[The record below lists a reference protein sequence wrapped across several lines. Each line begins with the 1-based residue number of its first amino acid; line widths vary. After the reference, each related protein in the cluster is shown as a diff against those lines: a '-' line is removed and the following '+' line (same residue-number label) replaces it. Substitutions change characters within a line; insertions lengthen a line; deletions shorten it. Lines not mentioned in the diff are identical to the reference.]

1 MLEKRVTKLSPL
13 PTIQQYYK
21 RVGVYCRVSTG
32 IQEQLHSLASQ
43 ISYFTQLILNR
54 RGWLLHDFYIDV
66 SCGAKMGGRDAF
78 LRMLDDC
85 KNQRVD
91 TIITK
96 SVSRFGRN
104 TEEALI
110 ALRELRNAGVE
121 IIFEMEDIYTS
132 AGDSEQMIS
141 ILESVAQAENE
152 TRSEDIRWGNKRR
165 AANGTS
171 GFFRRRCY
179 GYRNNKNGD
188 LEIFPDEAATI
199 RFIFEAYLNGASLN
213 MIQRGLH
220 ERGTPSPT
228 GKETWCKRSIDELL
242 SNEKYCG
249 DVMLMKTFRAGGI
262 GSKRKRNDG
271 QADKYLALS
280 NHPLIIDK
288 EAFEAVQT
296 EKARRSNIERTE
308 AGTKR
313 KTERYSAKKGM
324 SEEIMSVEI

>member
-1 MLEKRVTKLSPL
+1 MIKLSPL
-13 PTIQQYYK
+13 PTIPQFYK

-32 IQEQLHSLASQ
+32 IQEQLHSLANQ
-43 ISYFTQLILNR
+43 ISYFTQLIR
-54 RGWLLHDFYIDV
+54 HRPGWLLHDFYIDV
-66 SCGAKMGGRDAF
+66 SSGAKMEKRGEF

-85 KNQRVD
+85 KNHRLD

-96 SVSRFGRN
+96 SISRFGRN

-110 ALRELRNAGVE
+110 ALRSLKSAGVE
-121 IIFEMEDIYTS
+121 IIFESGNIYTS
-132 AGDSEQMIS
+132 TAGSELMIS

-152 TRSEDIRWGNKRR
+152 NRSENIRWGNKKR

-171 GFFRRRCY
+171 GFYRRRCY
-179 GYRNNKNGD
+179 GYRSNKNGD
-188 LEIFPDEAATI
+188 LEIVPEEAETV
-199 RFIFEAYLNGASLN
+199 RFIFEAYLNGSSLN
-213 MIQRGLH
+213 MIQRALH

-228 GKETWCKRSIDELL
+228 GKETWCKRTIDELL

-271 QADKYLALS
+271 QADKYLTLS
-280 NHPLIIDK
+280 NHPPIIDK

-296 EKARRSNIERTE
+296 EKVRRSNVERTE
-308 AGTKR
+308 EGIRR
-313 KTERYSAKKGM
+313 KGEKYSAKKIRQ
-324 SEEIMSVEI
+324 SF